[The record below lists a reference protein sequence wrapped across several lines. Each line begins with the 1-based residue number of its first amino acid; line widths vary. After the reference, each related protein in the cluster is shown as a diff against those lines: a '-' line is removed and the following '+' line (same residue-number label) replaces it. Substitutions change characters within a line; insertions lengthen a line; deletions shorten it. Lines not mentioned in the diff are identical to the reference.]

1 MLTNDLPPSR
11 LKEWSDTYGS
21 VFSLKIGK
29 GTFIVLNSRRA
40 VHDLVDK
47 KSAIYLD
54 RPLDYNIE
62 VAMRGENLAFMH
74 ADSLWRAQRKIAS
87 QNLAPR
93 WLDEKVV
100 MIQEAEYVYSFVRCW
115 VEAGMRVNK

>member
-1 MLTNDLPPSR
+1 
-11 LKEWSDTYGS
+11 
-21 VFSLKIGK
+21 
-29 GTFIVLNSRRA
+29 VLNSRKA

-62 VAMRGENLAFMH
+62 VALGGENLAFMH

-87 QNLAPR
+87 QNLAPKL
-93 WLDEKVV
+93 LDEKVV
-100 MIQEAEYVYSFVRCW
+100 VIQEAEYVYFFDKML
-115 VEAGMRVNK
+115 VETRMRLKKEIGRGLTRKVGKSKKARFES